1 MYSLLTVRWKVVDS
15 RQSEVADSVED
26 EVTARVGRRERR
38 WSVEVVEWRRQTTTY
53 RGGGQS
59 SVTGDRRG
67 RRCGRRGHQRRRE
80 SVLDL
85 RRRRRQQRAE
95 SQPGRMR
102 RRAGTAGH
110 ACFQTAQV

>member
-1 MYSLLTVRWKVVDS
+1 VYTLLTVRWKVVDS

-38 WSVEVVEWRRQTTTY
+38 WSVQVVEWRRQTTTY

-59 SVTGDRRG
+59 SVTGG
-67 RRCGRRGHQRRRE
+67 RCGRRGHQSRRE

-85 RRRRRQQRAE
+85 RRRQQRAE